1 MKTLLSRSELAE
13 RWGYEIS
20 SITRLEQDGTIHRV
34 KNLQGVRYS
43 IREIEQIESLGKK
56 DLREISF
63 LDYKKLENEK
73 EFWKEEYL
81 KLKNAISRSA
91 NDLVKVLASGVELIK
106 WCFYGS

>member
-1 MKTLLSRSELAE
+1 MKTLLTRSELAE

-20 SITRLEQDGTIHRV
+20 SITRLEQEGTIHRV
-34 KNLQGVRYS
+34 KSLQGVRYS

-81 KLKNAISRSA
+81 KLRNAISQSA
-91 NDLVKVLASGVELIK
+91 NNLVQVLTEGGITNEVEVK
-106 WCFYGS
+106 